1 MTVLPFATGAA
12 ALMLY
17 AKGFVRLRRRR
28 RTLAPAWQA
37 AAFASGLAVALLGLA
52 LPLGEERLLTAHMAQ
67 HLLLADVA
75 PLLLVAGLRA
85 PMLFFAL
92 PRELLRALAGI
103 EPLRR
108 AVAFLLR
115 PVVALTVWAAATYA
129 WHVPALYGAALGSP
143 ALHTLE
149 HASFFLAGLLVWT
162 AILDPAR
169 RRVPTPGRRAAFAG
183 VVLLAGFPLGDLLV
197 ATGPLYDHYAQLA
210 DRPFGLSAAEDQ
222 TRAGLLMMA
231 EQIATLGAA
240 AALLL
245 WSHAER
251 AAAAT
256 AGFHAPNQGRP
267 G

>member
-1 MTVLPFATGAA
+1 
-12 ALMLY
+12 
-17 AKGFVRLRRRR
+17 
-28 RTLAPAWQA
+28 
-37 AAFASGLAVALLGLA
+37 
-52 LPLGEERLLTAHMAQ
+52 
-67 HLLLADVA
+67 
-75 PLLLVAGLRA
+75 
-85 PMLFFAL
+85 
-92 PRELLRALAGI
+92 
-103 EPLRR
+103 
-108 AVAFLLR
+108 
-115 PVVALTVWAAATYA
+115 VVALTPRQWFWSALAATLVFRFWLAAALPVTADEAYF
-129 WHVPALYGAALGSP
+129 ALWGRHPDIGFYDHPPMVGWLLAPLMALSEAGWWVRLPSVLLPAALAFLVRH
-143 ALHTLE
+143 ALVRDFGRDAGTADL
-149 HASFFLAGLLVWT
+149 AALAVLLVPVNVWNVLITTDTPLVFFSVLSMLAFARQRFFLAGLLVWT

-169 RRVPTPGRRAAFAG
+169 RGVPTPGRRAAFAG